1 MKLKLKEDP
10 KEWRK
15 SALLATLGLA
25 VLSTVLRW
33 RHVLPM
39 KGWFA
44 TLIALAAIAVLAIL
58 RPKWFRGFYRVSG
71 TAGFFISQVASFVA
85 LALFF
90 IFALTPLGIF
100 LRLTGKDALRLK
112 RPRDASTYWNVV
124 EDKSSL
130 DRPF

>member
-15 SALLATLGLA
+15 SALLTALGLA
-25 VLSTVLRW
+25 VLCTVLRW
-33 RHVLPM
+33 RHVLPA
-39 KGWFA
+39 KGWLAALITLAVVA
-44 TLIALAAIAVLAIL
+44 TLAVL
-58 RPKWFRGFYRVSG
+58 RPRWFRGFYRISG
-71 TAGFFISQVASFVA
+71 TIGFFISQVATFIA

-90 IFALTPLGIF
+90 LFALTPLGIF

-112 RPRDASTYWNVV
+112 RPRDATSYWNIV